1 MTSASEPSVS
11 IVIPVLNAAAFLP
24 TLMPALLCQGP
35 VPPMEILILDS
46 GSRDGTVALAA
57 AYERTRVI
65 KVDKF
70 SHSRTRNLGIAQ
82 AMGDIVVL
90 MTQDAL
96 PANPDWLH
104 ELTLP
109 FRTPSVAATFSRQIP
124 RADANPMER
133 FFLATHF
140 PETGKTYRRQ
150 PGQQHLAFQR
160 EVFLSNVS
168 AALRREVALQ
178 HPFEGHLIM
187 SEDQQFARDVL
198 MADLE
203 VRYIPSSV
211 VLHSHN
217 YTCMQ
222 ALKRYFD
229 GAYSLTQIF
238 SRHDLLASLQMG
250 SQYIKCESWMMIR
263 HHQLWLLRYLG
274 FVLAKSL
281 GTFLGHFAARL
292 PLWLTLR
299 LSQHAYYWR
308 QT

>member
-1 MTSASEPSVS
+1 MTSASAPSIS

-24 TLMPALLCQGP
+24 DLMSALLGQRP
-35 VPPMEILILDS
+35 VLPMEILILDS
-46 GSRDGTVALAA
+46 GSSDGTAALAA
-57 AYERTRVI
+57 KYERTRVI
-65 KVDKF
+65 KVDQF

-82 AMGDIVVL
+82 AKGDIVVL

-109 FRTPSVAATFSRQIP
+109 FQTSVVAATFSRQIP
-124 RADANPMER
+124 RTDANPMER

-140 PETGKTYRRQ
+140 PETEKIYRRR
-150 PGQQHLAFQR
+150 PGQHHLAFQR

-168 AALRREVALQ
+168 AALRREAALQ
-178 HPFEGHLIM
+178 HPFEDHLIM

-211 VLHSHN
+211 VLHSHS

-222 ALKRYFD
+222 VLKRYFD
-229 GAYSLTQIF
+229 GAYSMTQIF
-238 SRHDLLASLQMG
+238 SSHDFFASLQMG
-250 SQYIKCESWMMIR
+250 AQYLRRESWMIFR
-263 HHQLWLLRYLG
+263 HHHRWLVHYLG

-292 PLWLTLR
+292 PRWLTVR